1 MGKELVRSQG
11 VVRVEDEGPVTG
23 ARCAPVRPWTEIVG
37 AHSVR
42 PEKALR
48 MTWWLCLLL
57 ATACQPVK
65 VVEKKIV
72 AGVQPQM
79 QATVITIQTSLQPQ
93 KKIFQHSIVIAN
105 GRARSSDEIDRWRLF
120 DLAQNRVTYVD
131 DIERTYYSVP
141 FKPPDVAPPGPTGSK
156 RSILGVE
163 AAQYLIRLGGYQREL
178 WMGAPPQ
185 IPPNLF
191 GMIDSEFAKLP
202 GFPLVD
208 HAELPYGKTKMM
220 LDRSV
225 VKIEQRDV
233 PQSSL
238 AIPSDYKEITAPG
251 ARRPP
256 ASSPPPGRSTP
267 ATE

>member
-1 MGKELVRSQG
+1 MGKELVRSKG
-11 VVRVEDEGPVTG
+11 V
-23 ARCAPVRPWTEIVG
+23 I
-37 AHSVR
+37 
-42 PEKALR
+42 
-48 MTWWLCLLL
+48 LCLVL
-57 ATACQPVK
+57 AAACKPVK
-65 VVEKKIV
+65 VVEKKII

-79 QATVITIQTSLQPQ
+79 SATVITVQTSLQPQ

-105 GRARSSDEIDRWRLF
+105 GHARSSDEIDRWRLF
-120 DLAQNRVTYVD
+120 DFAQNRVTYVD
-131 DIERTYYSVP
+131 DIAKTYYSVA
-141 FKPPDVAPPGPTGSK
+141 FKPPNVAPPTATGT
-156 RSILGVE
+156 RRPILGVD
-163 AAQYLIRLGGYQREL
+163 AAQYLIRMGGYQREL

-208 HAELPYGKTKMM
+208 HAELPYGKTKMI
-220 LDRSV
+220 LDRV
-225 VKIEQRDV
+225 VMKIEQRDV

-238 AIPSDYKEITAPG
+238 DIPSDYKEVTAPG

-256 ASSPPPGRSTP
+256 ASSPPPGQSTP